1 MVLLMN
7 LQTNLKKLDF
17 KIYNNINKIML
28 SYSAITNRGKV
39 SLPSVDNW
47 GSNLNILKDPPKS
60 IHTRNKT
67 LVGSNNDIIDEVG
80 DSGNRIGE
88 YINVYARGVNPFVSV
103 SYSNNNTG
111 LNGNGSVSNQG
122 QAKLPYR
129 IMRDGAFRP
138 PVLSQED
145 LLPLSRLPRVKTEAK
160 TNIGNVDY
168 TRKLFD
174 QEQQEKSRQI
184 KEEILHTFVKPTAVY
199 KIEKP
204 QEQTYDVKFSIKEVI
219 KKGTVSAGFGA
230 KNIVQTEVKVPT
242 AEIIQ
247 NNLRADAR
255 TNVGDT
261 RKFLNNNQMYTEKYI
276 QDSNAHSV
284 QTNMGSKQNYVS
296 FDSENFD
303 SERFI
308 QDSNAHSVQT
318 NMGTK
323 QNYVSFDTENFDSDR
338 YIQDT
343 TTKTANT
350 NPSTNKHYTLI
361 DELADL
367 SDLPVKNKAMVVSTQ
382 APVSKQDKVNYIHAD
397 IELDRNVPE
406 YSANASKSE
415 NIYKFI
421 EATNQIEL
429 ERNTPITSF
438 VSNIVGK
445 SSVDNN
451 SKDARL
457 NPKINAGSFSIP
469 AGVPKITRSERENI
483 DTAQSRMAKSYK
495 NDANQRFNMQAVN
508 RHSQNIDYRG

>member
-1 MVLLMN
+1 
-7 LQTNLKKLDF
+7 
-17 KIYNNINKIML
+17 ML
-28 SYSAITNRGKV
+28 SYSGITNRGKV

-67 LVGSNNDIIDEVG
+67 LVGSNNEIIDEIG

-111 LNGNGSVSNQG
+111 LSGNGKVSNQS

-138 PVLSQED
+138 PVLTQED

-160 TNIGNVDY
+160 TNAGNVDY
-168 TRKLFD
+168 TKKLFD
-174 QEQQEKSRQI
+174 QEQQENGRQI
-184 KEEILHTFVKPTAVY
+184 KDEVLHTFVKPTAVY

-219 KKGTVSAGFGA
+219 KKGSVSAGFGP

-255 TNVGDT
+255 TNIGDT

-276 QDSNAHSV
+276 QESNAHSV
-284 QTNMGSKQNYVS
+284 QTNIGSKQNYVS
-296 FDSENFD
+296 FDNEENFD
-303 SERFI
+303 SER
-308 QDSNAHSVQT
+308 
-318 NMGTK
+318 
-323 QNYVSFDTENFDSDR
+323 
-338 YIQDT
+338 YIQET
-343 TTKTANT
+343 TTKSANT

-382 APVSKQDKVNYIHAD
+382 APVSKQDKVNYIHSD

-406 YSANASKSE
+406 YSANSSKTE

-445 SSVDNN
+445 SAVDNN

-469 AGVPKITRSERENI
+469 AAVPKITRSDRENI
-483 DTAQSRMAKSYK
+483 DTAQSRMAKSYN

-508 RHSQNIDYRG
+508 IYSRNLENRG

>member
-1 MVLLMN
+1 
-7 LQTNLKKLDF
+7 
-17 KIYNNINKIML
+17 ML

-60 IHTRNKT
+60 IHTRSKT
-67 LVGSNNDIIDEVG
+67 LVGSNNDLIDEIG

-103 SYSNNNTG
+103 TYSNNNTG
-111 LNGNGSVSNQG
+111 MNSNGSVKNQG

-138 PVLSQED
+138 PVLTQQD
-145 LLPLSRLPRVKTEAK
+145 LLPLSRLPRTKTEAN
-160 TNIGNVDY
+160 TNLGNVDF
-168 TRKLFD
+168 TKKLFNQD
-174 QEQQEKSRQI
+174 QQDNSRQI
-184 KEEILHTFVKPTAVY
+184 KDQVLHTFVKPTAVY

-204 QEQTYDVKFSIKEVI
+204 QEQTYDIKFSIKEVI
-219 KKGTVSAGFGA
+219 KKGTISAGFGC

-242 AEIIQ
+242 AEIIK
-247 NNLRADAR
+247 NNLKAEA
-255 TNVGDT
+255 TANLGDT
-261 RKFLNNNQMYTEKYI
+261 RRFINNNEMYTEKYI

-284 QTNMGSKQNYVS
+284 QTNMGTRQNYVA
-296 FDSENFD
+296 FDSD
-303 SERFI
+303 
-308 QDSNAHSVQT
+308 Q
-318 NMGTK
+318 
-323 QNYVSFDTENFDSDR
+323 FDTDR

-343 TTKTANT
+343 NTTNAST

-361 DELADL
+361 NELADL
-367 SDLPVKNKAMVVSTQ
+367 ADLPVKNKAMVVSTQ
-382 APVSKQDKVNYIHAD
+382 APVSKQDKVNYIHSD
-397 IELDRNVPE
+397 IELERNIPE
-406 YSANASKSE
+406 YSATASKTE

-445 SSVDNN
+445 SDVDNN
-451 SKDARL
+451 SKEARL

-469 AGVPKITRSERENI
+469 AGVPKITRSDRQNI
-483 DTAQSRMAKSYK
+483 DTARSRMTKSY
-495 NDANQRFNMQAVN
+495 NNNANERFNMQAVKN
-508 RHSQNIDYRG
+508 KREE

>member
-1 MVLLMN
+1 
-7 LQTNLKKLDF
+7 
-17 KIYNNINKIML
+17 ML

-60 IHTRNKT
+60 IHTRSKT
-67 LVGSNNDIIDEVG
+67 LVGSNNDLIDEIG

-103 SYSNNNTG
+103 TYSNNNTG
-111 LNGNGSVSNQG
+111 MNSNGSVSNQG

-138 PVLSQED
+138 PVLTQED
-145 LLPLSRLPRVKTEAK
+145 LLPLSRLPRTKTEAN
-160 TNIGNVDY
+160 TNIKNIDF
-168 TRKLFD
+168 TKKLFD
-174 QEQQEKSRQI
+174 QEQQEKGRQI
-184 KEEILHTFVKPTAVY
+184 KDEILHTFVKPTAVY

-204 QEQTYDVKFSIKEVI
+204 QEQTYDIKFSIKEVI
-219 KKGTVSAGFGA
+219 KKGTISAGFGC

-242 AEIIQ
+242 AEIIK
-247 NNLRADAR
+247 NNLKAEA
-255 TNVGDT
+255 TANLGDT
-261 RKFLNNNQMYTEKYI
+261 RRFINNNEMYTEKYI

-284 QTNMGSKQNYVS
+284 QTNMGTRQNYVA
-296 FDSENFD
+296 FDSD
-303 SERFI
+303 
-308 QDSNAHSVQT
+308 Q
-318 NMGTK
+318 
-323 QNYVSFDTENFDSDR
+323 FDTDR

-343 TTKTANT
+343 NTTNAST

-361 DELADL
+361 NELADL
-367 SDLPVKNKAMVVSTQ
+367 ADLPVKNKAMVVSTQ
-382 APVSKQDKVNYIHAD
+382 APVSKQDKVNYIHSD
-397 IELDRNVPE
+397 IELERNIPE
-406 YSANASKSE
+406 YSATASKTE

-445 SSVDNN
+445 SDVDNN
-451 SKDARL
+451 SKEARL

-469 AGVPKITRSERENI
+469 AGVPKITRSDRQNI
-483 DTAQSRMAKSYK
+483 DTARSRMTKSY
-495 NDANQRFNMQAVN
+495 NNNANERFNMQAVKN
-508 RHSQNIDYRG
+508 KREE

>member
-1 MVLLMN
+1 
-7 LQTNLKKLDF
+7 
-17 KIYNNINKIML
+17 ML
-28 SYSAITNRGKV
+28 SYSGITNRGKV

-60 IHTRNKT
+60 IHTRSKT
-67 LVGSNNDIIDEVG
+67 LVGSNNDLIDEIG

-111 LNGNGSVSNQG
+111 LNSNGRVSNQG

-138 PVLSQED
+138 PVLTQED

-160 TNIGNVDY
+160 TNAGNVDY
-168 TRKLFD
+168 TKKLFD
-174 QEQQEKSRQI
+174 QEQQEKGRQI
-184 KEEILHTFVKPTAVY
+184 KDEVLHTFVKPTAVY

-219 KKGTVSAGFGA
+219 KKGSVSAGFGS

-255 TNVGDT
+255 TNIGDT
-261 RKFLNNNQMYTEKYI
+261 RKFLNNNEMYTEKY
-276 QDSNAHSV
+276 
-284 QTNMGSKQNYVS
+284 
-296 FDSENFD
+296 
-303 SERFI
+303 I

-323 QNYVSFDTENFDSDR
+323 QNYVSFDSENFDSDRYIQESNAHSVQTNMGTKQNYVSFDNENFDSDR

-343 TTKTANT
+343 TTKTATT

-382 APVSKQDKVNYIHAD
+382 APVSKQDKVNYIHSD
-397 IELDRNVPE
+397 IELDRNIPE
-406 YSANASKSE
+406 YSASASKSE

-469 AGVPKITRSERENI
+469 AGVPKITRSDRENI
-483 DTAQSRMAKSYK
+483 DTAQSRMSKAYN
-495 NDANQRFNMQAVN
+495 NDANQRFNMQAIN
-508 RHSQNIDYRG
+508 RHAQNIENRG

>member
-1 MVLLMN
+1 
-7 LQTNLKKLDF
+7 
-17 KIYNNINKIML
+17 ML

-60 IHTRNKT
+60 IHTRSKT
-67 LVGSNNDIIDEVG
+67 LVGSNNDLIDEIG

-103 SYSNNNTG
+103 TYSNNNTG
-111 LNGNGSVSNQG
+111 MNSNGSVSNQG

-138 PVLSQED
+138 PVLTQQD
-145 LLPLSRLPRVKTEAK
+145 LLPLSRLPRTKTEAN
-160 TNIGNVDY
+160 TNLGNVDF
-168 TRKLFD
+168 TKKLFNQD
-174 QEQQEKSRQI
+174 QQDNSRQI
-184 KEEILHTFVKPTAVY
+184 KDQVLHTFVKPTAVY

-204 QEQTYDVKFSIKEVI
+204 QEQTYDIKFSIKEVI
-219 KKGTVSAGFGA
+219 KKGTISAGFGC

-242 AEIIQ
+242 AEIIK
-247 NNLRADAR
+247 NNLKAEA
-255 TNVGDT
+255 TANLGDT
-261 RKFLNNNQMYTEKYI
+261 RRFINNNEMYTEKYI

-284 QTNMGSKQNYVS
+284 QTNMGTRQNYVA
-296 FDSENFD
+296 FDSD
-303 SERFI
+303 
-308 QDSNAHSVQT
+308 Q
-318 NMGTK
+318 
-323 QNYVSFDTENFDSDR
+323 FDTDR

-343 TTKTANT
+343 NTTNAST

-361 DELADL
+361 NELADL
-367 SDLPVKNKAMVVSTQ
+367 ADLPVKNKAMVVSTQ
-382 APVSKQDKVNYIHAD
+382 APVSKQDKVNYIHSD
-397 IELDRNVPE
+397 IELERNIPE
-406 YSANASKSE
+406 YSATASKTE

-445 SSVDNN
+445 SDVDNN
-451 SKDARL
+451 SKEARL

-469 AGVPKITRSERENI
+469 AGVPKITRSDRQNI
-483 DTAQSRMAKSYK
+483 DTARSRMTKSY
-495 NDANQRFNMQAVN
+495 NNNANERFNMQAVKN
-508 RHSQNIDYRG
+508 KREE

>member
-1 MVLLMN
+1 
-7 LQTNLKKLDF
+7 
-17 KIYNNINKIML
+17 ML

-60 IHTRNKT
+60 IHTRQKT
-67 LVGSNNDIIDEVG
+67 LVGSNNDLIDEVG

-103 SYSNNNTG
+103 TYSNNNTG
-111 LNGNGSVSNQG
+111 MNGNGSVSNQG

-138 PVLSQED
+138 PVLAQQD
-145 LLPLSRLPRVKTEAK
+145 LLPLSRLPRTKTEAN
-160 TNIGNVDY
+160 TNIGNVDF
-168 TRKLFD
+168 TKKLFD
-174 QEQQEKSRQI
+174 QEQQEKGRQI
-184 KEEILHTFVKPTAVY
+184 KDEILHTFVKPTAVY

-219 KKGTVSAGFGA
+219 KKGTISSGFGS

-247 NNLRADAR
+247 NNLRADAK
-255 TNVGDT
+255 TNIGDT
-261 RKFLNNNQMYTEKYI
+261 RKFINNNELYTEKYI

-284 QTNMGSKQNYVS
+284 QTNMGTRQNYV
-296 FDSENFD
+296 
-303 SERFI
+303 
-308 QDSNAHSVQT
+308 A
-318 NMGTK
+318 
-323 QNYVSFDTENFDSDR
+323 FDTDNFDSDR

-343 TTKTANT
+343 TVKNATT
-350 NPSTNKHYTLI
+350 NPSSNKHYTLI
-361 DELADL
+361 NEIADL
-367 SDLPVKNKAMVVSTQ
+367 SDLPVKTKAMVVSTQ
-382 APVSKQDKVNYIHAD
+382 APVSKQDKVNYIHSD
-397 IELDRNVPE
+397 IELERNMPE
-406 YSANASKSE
+406 YSAPTARSE
-415 NIYKFI
+415 NIYKYI
-421 EATNQIEL
+421 EPTNQIEL
-429 ERNTPITSF
+429 ERNTPVTSF

-469 AGVPKITRSERENI
+469 AGVPKITRSDRENI
-483 DTAQSRMAKSYK
+483 DTARSRMTKSYN
-495 NDANQRFNMQAVN
+495 NDANARFNMQAVN
-508 RHSQNIDYRG
+508 RHAQNIEYRG

>member
-1 MVLLMN
+1 MN
-7 LQTNLKKLDF
+7 LLTNLKKLDF

-28 SYSAITNRGKV
+28 SYSGITNRGKV

-60 IHTRNKT
+60 IHTRKKT

-103 SYSNNNTG
+103 TYSNNNTG

-145 LLPLSRLPRVKTEAK
+145 LLPLSRLPRVNTEAK
-160 TNIGNVDY
+160 TNVGNVDY
-168 TRKLFD
+168 TKKLFD
-174 QEQQEKSRQI
+174 QEQQEKGRQI

-219 KKGTVSAGFGA
+219 KKGSVSAGFGA

-261 RKFLNNNQMYTEKYI
+261 RKFLNNNQMHTEKY
-276 QDSNAHSV
+276 
-284 QTNMGSKQNYVS
+284 
-296 FDSENFD
+296 
-303 SERFI
+303 I

-323 QNYVSFDTENFDSDR
+323 QNYVSFDTENFDSER

-343 TTKTANT
+343 TVKTATT

-382 APVSKQDKVNYIHAD
+382 APVSRQDKVKYIHSD
-397 IELDRNVPE
+397 IELDRNIPE

-415 NIYKFI
+415 NIHKFI

-445 SSVDNN
+445 SAVDNN

-469 AGVPKITRSERENI
+469 AGVPKITRSDRENI
-483 DTAQSRMAKSYK
+483 DTAQSRMTKSYN

-508 RHSQNIDYRG
+508 RYSQNMEYRG